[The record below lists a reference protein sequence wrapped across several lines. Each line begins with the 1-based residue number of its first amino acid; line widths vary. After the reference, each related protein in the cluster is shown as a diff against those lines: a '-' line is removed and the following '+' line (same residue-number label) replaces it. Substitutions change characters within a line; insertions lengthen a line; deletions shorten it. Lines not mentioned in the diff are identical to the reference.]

1 MRTNDWNANL
11 KKWATNTNNEFS
23 LKEIQKET
31 KQMMKDYHIPTS
43 SRTFAKKMDV
53 ANIEDKFNKA
63 LRMLDLE
70 REDRALDILNEI
82 ITKTQKEKDAL
93 FFIRASCVLGELF
106 FQKGETEKAQQY
118 LLNVISTPYEKND
131 VVDYEKAVAASIL
144 HQIG

>member
-1 MRTNDWNANL
+1 
-11 KKWATNTNNEFS
+11 
-23 LKEIQKET
+23 
-31 KQMMKDYHIPTS
+31 
-43 SRTFAKKMDV
+43 
-53 ANIEDKFNKA
+53 
-63 LRMLDLE
+63 MLF
-70 REDRALDILNEI
+70 
-82 ITKTQKEKDAL
+82 